1 MMKRIYYTYPVLL
14 VWLVSTLLPQFCIAM
29 PNEQKE
35 NNDVVIE
42 NAEMRL
48 IISNDGKA
56 RSLIHKATGEEC
68 LITNADVPLCA
79 ITQYRPYDNENF
91 LMFPAKPRTFP
102 ANKIERNG
110 NELRIEF
117 QDTYDIA
124 IIELNITDYYTL
136 IPQHFDLTLF
146 ISS

>member
-56 RSLIHKATGEEC
+56 RTS
-68 LITNADVPLCA
+68 ND
-79 ITQYRPYDNENF
+79 DF
-91 LMFPAKPRTFP
+91 LPVSSFT
-102 ANKIERNG
+102 
-110 NELRIEF
+110 L
-117 QDTYDIA
+117 TY
-124 IIELNITDYYTL
+124 
-136 IPQHFDLTLF
+136 LF
-146 ISS
+146 IFF

>member
-91 LMFPAKPRTFP
+91 LQSHAPSQPIK
-102 ANKIERNG
+102 
-110 NELRIEF
+110 
-117 QDTYDIA
+117 
-124 IIELNITDYYTL
+124 LNVTEMNYV
-136 IPQHFDLTLF
+136 
-146 ISS
+146 

>member
-1 MMKRIYYTYPVLL
+1 MINFDENKMIDNGLFIYEARNQLEAIANNICQQGLSNIFFSSVGGSQAMMKRIYYTYPVLL

-56 RSLIHKATGEEC
+56 RSLIHKA
-68 LITNADVPLCA
+68 
-79 ITQYRPYDNENF
+79 
-91 LMFPAKPRTFP
+91 
-102 ANKIERNG
+102 
-110 NELRIEF
+110 
-117 QDTYDIA
+117 
-124 IIELNITDYYTL
+124 
-136 IPQHFDLTLF
+136 
-146 ISS
+146 

>member
-56 RSLIHKATGEEC
+56 RSLIHSYG
-68 LITNADVPLCA
+68 
-79 ITQYRPYDNENF
+79 RGMSDN
-91 LMFPAKPRTFP
+91 KCRCTFMRYYP
-102 ANKIERNG
+102 IPS
-110 NELRIEF
+110 LR
-117 QDTYDIA
+117 
-124 IIELNITDYYTL
+124 
-136 IPQHFDLTLF
+136 
-146 ISS
+146 

>member
-56 RSLIHKATGEEC
+56 RSLIHKATGGMS
-68 LITNADVPLCA
+68 
-79 ITQYRPYDNENF
+79 DN
-91 LMFPAKPRTFP
+91 KCRCTFMRYYP
-102 ANKIERNG
+102 IPS
-110 NELRIEF
+110 LR
-117 QDTYDIA
+117 
-124 IIELNITDYYTL
+124 
-136 IPQHFDLTLF
+136 
-146 ISS
+146 

>member
-48 IISNDGKA
+48 LISNDGKA
-56 RSLIHKATGEEC
+56 RSL
-68 LITNADVPLCA
+68 D
-79 ITQYRPYDNENF
+79 TQSYGRGMSDN
-91 LMFPAKPRTFP
+91 KCRCTFMRYYP
-102 ANKIERNG
+102 IPS
-110 NELRIEF
+110 LR
-117 QDTYDIA
+117 
-124 IIELNITDYYTL
+124 
-136 IPQHFDLTLF
+136 
-146 ISS
+146 

>member
-124 IIELNITDYYTL
+124 IIVRGSIQNVA
-136 IPQHFDLTLF
+136 
-146 ISS
+146 